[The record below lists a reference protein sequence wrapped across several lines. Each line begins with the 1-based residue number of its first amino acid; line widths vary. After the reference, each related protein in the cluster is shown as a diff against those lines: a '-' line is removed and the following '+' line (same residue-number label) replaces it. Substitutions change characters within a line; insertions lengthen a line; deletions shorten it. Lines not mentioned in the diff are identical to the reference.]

1 MSDVGDLMDGRYR
14 LQRRLGDGVFR
25 AEDLS
30 LARPVVVRV
39 SGPEG
44 AAALA
49 RLTSVLRSLQF
60 ATSHGVP
67 VLDEGTTDEGGR
79 YLVSPLVDG
88 TPLSRVVPPGGRPIA
103 ADAAVTIGIALLE
116 AAEAARRAV
125 PEGAGAIPAAAI
137 LDRDRELRV
146 TRFELDGGGEAA
158 VCRAV
163 GEVLHQL
170 LTGREPE
177 AGESVRARGYP
188 VPDPLADVVDAA
200 LAGDLQTPAGMRH
213 RLSTARRRLPRSG

>member
-1 MSDVGDLMDGRYR
+1 MGDVGDLMDGRYR

>member
-1 MSDVGDLMDGRYR
+1 MRTVGELVDGRYR
-14 LQRRLGDGVFR
+14 LVRRLGDGVFQ

-30 LARPVVVRV
+30 LARAVAVRV
-39 SGPEG
+39 AGPEG
-44 AAALA
+44 AADLA
-49 RLTSVLRSLQF
+49 RLTTLLRSLAF
-60 ATSHGVP
+60 ATTHAVP
-67 VLDEGTTDEGGR
+67 VLDEGATADGGR
-79 YLVSPLVDG
+79 YMVSPLVDG
-88 TPLSRVVPPGGRPIA
+88 VALSRLVPPGGRPIA
-103 ADAAVTIGIALLE
+103 PDAAASIGVALLE

-146 TRFELDGGGEAA
+146 TRFVLDGEGDPA

-163 GEVLHQL
+163 GAILHQL

-188 VPDPLADVVDAA
+188 VPDPIADVVDAA
-200 LAGDLQTPAGMRH
+200 LAGDVRTPAELRR
-213 RLSTARRRLPRSG
+213 RLSAARRRLPA

>member
-1 MSDVGDLMDGRYR
+1 MRAVGDVVDGRYR
-14 LQRRLGDGVFR
+14 IERRLGDGVFR

-30 LARPVVVRV
+30 LARAVVVRV

-44 AAALA
+44 AAGMA
-49 RLTSVLRSLQF
+49 RQASLLRSLQF
-60 ATSHGVP
+60 ATTHAVP
-67 VLDEGTTDEGGR
+67 VLDEGATAEGGR
-79 YLVSPLVDG
+79 YIVSPLIDG
-88 TPLSRVVPPGGRPIA
+88 VALSRLVPPGGRPIA
-103 ADAAVTIGIALLE
+103 PDTAAAIGVALLE

-125 PEGAGAIPAAAI
+125 PEGAGAVPAAAI

-146 TRFELDGGGEAA
+146 TRFILDAADEPA

-200 LAGDLQTPAGMRH
+200 LAGDVRAPAELRR
-213 RLSTARRRLPRSG
+213 RLSAARRRMPA

>member
-1 MSDVGDLMDGRYR
+1 MGDVGHVMDGRYR
-14 LQRRLGDGVFR
+14 LQRKLGDGVFL

-44 AAALA
+44 AADLS

-67 VLDEGTTDEGGR
+67 VLDEGMTEEGGR
-79 YLVSPLVDG
+79 YLVSPLIDG

-103 ADAAVTIGIALLE
+103 ADAAVSIALALLE

-125 PEGAGAIPAAAI
+125 PEGSGAIPAAAI

-146 TRFELDGGGEAA
+146 TRFTLDGGGDPA

-163 GEVLHQL
+163 GDVLHQL
-170 LTGREPE
+170 LTGREAE

-188 VPDPLADVVDAA
+188 VPDPLADVVDDA
-200 LAGDLQTPAGMRH
+200 LAGDLRTPAEMRR
-213 RLSTARRRLPRSG
+213 RLSAARRRLPASG

>member
-1 MSDVGDLMDGRYR
+1 VVDGRYR
-14 LQRRLGDGVFR
+14 LERRLGDGVFR

-30 LARPVVVRV
+30 LARPVVVRI
-39 SGPEG
+39 SEPEG
-44 AAALA
+44 AAGMA

-60 ATSHGVP
+60 ATTHAVP
-67 VLDEGTTDEGGR
+67 VLDEGFTADGGR
-79 YLVSPLVDG
+79 YIVSPFIDG
-88 TPLSRVVPPGGRPIA
+88 VPLSRLVPPGGRPIA
-103 ADAAVTIGIALLE
+103 PDAAASIGVALLE
-116 AAEAARRAV
+116 AAEVARRAV

-146 TRFELDGGGEAA
+146 TRFVLDGADDPG

-163 GEVLHQL
+163 GEVLHGL

-177 AGESVRARGYP
+177 DGESVRARGYP

-200 LAGDLQTPAGMRH
+200 LAGDLRTPAEMRR
-213 RLSTARRRLPRSG
+213 RLSAARRRMPA